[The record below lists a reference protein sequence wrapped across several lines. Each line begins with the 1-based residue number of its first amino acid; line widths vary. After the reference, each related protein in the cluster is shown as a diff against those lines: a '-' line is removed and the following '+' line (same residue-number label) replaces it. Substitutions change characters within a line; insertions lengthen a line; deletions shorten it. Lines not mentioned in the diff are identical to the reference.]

1 MPPPARVCIACKAS
15 KTKCI
20 NFVPGKHP
28 CDRCARIG
36 LRCEPAPQLGMR
48 VARKALGATL
58 QAMLEDPSPLG
69 PPGQPVVEFNGSA
82 VFDAGAPRTPGEQQ
96 VMRLASDGIAMRA
109 FQQLPGTNIQGAR
122 NVLAVMLEP
131 GTSRSSI
138 RFTLKPL
145 AAIARRRN
153 AYELMARGGRRGG
166 GRPSGVGTEGGGG
179 TTVLPLDEAVPLPP
193 FDGSLPPLFENLM
206 ANSEGYVFLR
216 TIRDGEAH
224 FLVNSAFERSIV
236 SVREMQ
242 QAWKSSQAPQEK
254 RRDAAGVVEIN
265 ALFTHP
271 EDLQSVYRMIGQL
284 YRQCQ
289 EDVVAQAQCERPVR
303 VYDRLAGSYSFFD
316 VSGRLLVDWDGRIVT
331 SVRADAASHPLAAPT
346 AVAAPTALTAP
357 NGFVAPS
364 PPNPLAGRP
373 PAAAHA
379 EAVALWDALRAELPL
394 AELASSAG

>member
-179 TTVLPLDEAVPLPP
+179 TTVGGRSAHLPAPRDLDGRGLPQGSAALPP
-193 FDGSLPPLFENLM
+193 RCS
-206 ANSEGYVFLR
+206 
-216 TIRDGEAH
+216 
-224 FLVNSAFERSIV
+224 SA
-236 SVREMQ
+236 
-242 QAWKSSQAPQEK
+242 
-254 RRDAAGVVEIN
+254 
-265 ALFTHP
+265 
-271 EDLQSVYRMIGQL
+271 
-284 YRQCQ
+284 
-289 EDVVAQAQCERPVR
+289 
-303 VYDRLAGSYSFFD
+303 DRLRS
-316 VSGRLLVDWDGRIVT
+316 RLV
-331 SVRADAASHPLAAPT
+331 
-346 AVAAPTALTAP
+346 
-357 NGFVAPS
+357 
-364 PPNPLAGRP
+364 
-373 PAAAHA
+373 
-379 EAVALWDALRAELPL
+379 
-394 AELASSAG
+394 